1 MPPAIQ
7 VVGAGAV
14 DPSKQPLPFTMTRS
28 LFRFALAMT
37 AATSLLAGC
46 EQLGIPDPAKAN
58 AQAEAEGRAIGSAC
72 RHAGRA
78 IEDCFTLNTAASKS
92 AVFAGWKEMNDYM
105 SENKIAEVI
114 PQLPPPAP
122 PIPASGKKKKA
133 ADHGGDEAAKDKP
146 ADTGADAHGAD
157 AKGEADAGQE
167 PEPRKRRRPRE

>member
-1 MPPAIQ
+1 MRPAIQ

-58 AQAEAEGRAIGSAC
+58 AQAEAEGRAIGSA
-72 RHAGRA
+72 
-78 IEDCFTLNTAASKS
+78 
-92 AVFAGWKEMNDYM
+92 WKEMNDYM

>member
-1 MPPAIQ
+1 
-7 VVGAGAV
+7 
-14 DPSKQPLPFTMTRS
+14 MTRS
-28 LFRFALAMT
+28 LFRFALAAT

-58 AQAEAEGRAIGSAC
+58 AQAGSGRQGHRERLSPC
-72 RHAGRA
+72 RTGHRRLLH
-78 IEDCFTLNTAASKS
+78 LNTAASKS

-122 PIPASGKKKKA
+122 PIPASGKKKA
-133 ADHGGDEAAKDKP
+133 ADHGGDEPPRTNPGTP
-146 ADTGADAHGAD
+146 APMLIAPM
-157 AKGEADAGQE
+157 KGRPPGQE